1 MAANVQ
7 LRFDTDRQLAV
18 PTLAVQW
25 DRRGSFV
32 WKIAEGAARRAE
44 IAIIRRQSGMV
55 IVQGEIEAGDLVVV
69 EGIQRLREGAKVADV
84 GESPTLVD
92 DGGAAAGQAPA
103 AGVPAVSGGGGPAK
117 ARS

>member
-1 MAANVQ
+1 
-7 LRFDTDRQLAV
+7 
-18 PTLAVQW
+18 
-25 DRRGSFV
+25 
-32 WKIAEGAARRAE
+32 
-44 IAIIRRQSGMV
+44 MV